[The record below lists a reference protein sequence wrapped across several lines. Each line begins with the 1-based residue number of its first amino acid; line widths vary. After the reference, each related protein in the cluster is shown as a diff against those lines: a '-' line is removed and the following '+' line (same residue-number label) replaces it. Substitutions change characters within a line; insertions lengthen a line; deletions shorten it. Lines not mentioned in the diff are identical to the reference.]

1 MTILDS
7 HSSRVGHD
15 HLLDGARPSTELAGF
30 LVPQPLPITRTTARC
45 TRPYQEPQRIRLLV
59 REQAA
64 EIVAAM
70 GPAALEI
77 IADFRARR
85 WAFTADDGEDPIGT
99 ELARARA
106 AEWHR
111 IATSVSTLMT
121 L

>member
-7 HSSRVGHD
+7 HSSRVEHD

-30 LVPQPLPITRTTARC
+30 LVLHPLPITRTTARC
-45 TRPYQEPQRIRLLV
+45 MRPYRELHRIRVLV

-64 EIVAAM
+64 EIVAAV

-85 WAFTADDGEDPIGT
+85 WTFTADYGEDPIGA

>member
-1 MTILDS
+1 MTIFDS
-7 HSSRVGHD
+7 QNPRVVHD
-15 HLLDGARPSTELAGF
+15 HVPDAARPSTELAGF
-30 LVPQPLPITRTTARC
+30 PEQSLPITRTTAGCLRSY
-45 TRPYQEPQRIRLLV
+45 PEQRRICGLV

-64 EIVAAM
+64 EIVASA

-85 WAFTADDGEDPIGT
+85 WAFAADYREDPIGA
-99 ELARARA
+99 ELAKARA

-111 IATSVSTLMT
+111 ITTLVSTLMT